1 MIPPPPF
8 SAVSFESLFQETAEF
23 LSEIKER
30 FDLKSCALL
39 KQVVGMIPPPPWQ
52 EHSLRAFHN
61 RNALAFLQKRCR
73 LKAAH
78 KEVVG

>member
-8 SAVSFESLFQETAEF
+8 SALTFVKSDFGLFIGSQDCICKVPKHLTNAAVSFEMICYETAEF

-30 FDLKSCALL
+30 FDLRRSALL
-39 KQVVGMIPPPPWQ
+39 
-52 EHSLRAFHN
+52 
-61 RNALAFLQKRCR
+61 
-73 LKAAH
+73 